1 MQVLGWVTLGV
12 SAGRRQG
19 LWRLW
24 QSRGFSPYLRQAAI
38 WCRYRPN
45 PVWPKPP
52 ITLEKPKPGILHE
65 IAQVFNMNDLS
76 SHSQTKSGL
85 AHRPLVCGHGSHSRL
100 LEGRACLPARL
111 LESSHAS
118 PASPHPPLWDP
129 PASAQDILPTAQIIS
144 LLGLMLLETKAW
156 GRFQLSVPSHA
167 FTKTIDPDGNFCL
180 WAGMRKGE
188 IAGE

>member
-24 QSRGFSPYLRQAAI
+24 QTRGFGPYLRQAAI
-38 WCRYRPN
+38 WCHYRPN

-52 ITLEKPKPGILHE
+52 ITLEKPKPGSLYE
-65 IAQVFNMNDLS
+65 IAQIFNMNDLS

-100 LEGRACLPARL
+100 LEARACLPASL

-118 PASPHPPLWDP
+118 PAPPHPL
-129 PASAQDILPTAQIIS
+129 SGIL
-144 LLGLMLLETKAW
+144 LLL
-156 GRFQLSVPSHA
+156 P
-167 FTKTIDPDGNFCL
+167 KTFCL
-180 WAGMRKGE
+180 RLKSSPCWGWCFWKQKLEGDFSFLFHLRPSPRQ
-188 IAGE
+188 